1 MAASNE
7 LHEVLKPF
15 YQRASE
21 AEYRLASLEAALA
34 PKKDAGNEELLK
46 MISELQSELEAV
58 KAEHVSEKK
67 KASEEVKKLHAEN
80 AKLQYRITHL
90 VRSLKEAD
98 SKLAP

>member
-1 MAASNE
+1 
-7 LHEVLKPF
+7 
-15 YQRASE
+15 
-21 AEYRLASLEAALA
+21 
-34 PKKDAGNEELLK
+34 

-67 KASEEVKKLHAEN
+67 KVRSLISSLSILKLSLTFAAGDWQASEEIKKLHAEN